1 MSSWILRFKNGY
13 NEVVIELRVKQFWS
27 AIILMISNQT
37 CAAYLFDFKFT
48 FVISVQIHS
57 TQFHYHYIN
66 IHHLNIDMKPPPK
79 KKKIRV
85 FQSPKRLYFWGWN
98 RSFQFR
104 AIFLIIERK
113 GHTEEYWPGCRDSKE
128 RAQRGPCKIERRSIL
143 PSTVQVSEVI
153 LSNSLCEFGA
163 KVIYFEPAFVNKM
176 HTLWPSPWKQSLWQ
190 NKYQVRT
197 NPNVWIS
204 YRAILL

>member
-1 MSSWILRFKNGY
+1 MP
-13 NEVVIELRVKQFWS
+13 KQPFS
-27 AIILMISNQT
+27 RRA
-37 CAAYLFDFKFT
+37 K
-48 FVISVQIHS
+48 
-57 TQFHYHYIN
+57 
-66 IHHLNIDMKPPPK
+66 LNPPPPPK
-79 KKKIRV
+79 KKRV

-98 RSFQFR
+98 RSFRFT
-104 AIFLIIERK
+104 AIFLIIEREDR
-113 GHTEEYWPGCRDSKE
+113 TEEYWPGCRGSKE
-128 RAQRGPCKIERRSIL
+128 RAQRGPCKIERGPIL

-190 NKYQVRT
+190 NKDQVRT